1 MRKFETAIVAMVL
14 TLANGSV
21 FAGPSVEVVPREDV
35 EFIPLN
41 PARGDASPR
50 AGVLWGDI
58 REDVPSGALITFAD
72 GFASPPH
79 IHNITYRA
87 VVIEGQVH
95 NDDPSAELM
104 WMKPGSF
111 WTQPAGA
118 PHITAVG
125 PGGGTAFL
133 EILSGPYLVEPTKNA
148 FDRGE
153 QPINVDPGNIVWINA
168 SDVTW
173 IEQDNS
179 DATDSPLL
187 AFLWGTPED
196 GKLNGTFA
204 KLPAGF
210 TGQFMTG
217 GVEIK
222 SVLIQGQLSHQA
234 DNLASVKVLEPG
246 SYFGSEGEVEHDIS
260 CTSDDDCIL
269 YVRAEGKYRLVAT
282 D

>member
-1 MRKFETAIVAMVL
+1 MTRLTPAILFVGL
-14 TLANGSV
+14 TLTVGAAV
-21 FAGPSVEVVPREDV
+21 AEPSVEVVSRGDV

-41 PARGDASPR
+41 PARGDASPK

-87 VVIEGQVH
+87 VVIDGLVH
-95 NDDPSAELM
+95 NDDPSAEPM

-133 EILSGPYLVEPTKNA
+133 EILSGPYLVQPTRNA

-153 QPINVDPGNIVWINA
+153 QPVNLDPGNIVWISS
-168 SDVTW
+168 SDLTW
-173 IEQDNS
+173 ID
-179 DATDSPLL
+179 TDDEPGSEGPQL

-196 GKLNGTFA
+196 GELNGTFA
-204 KLPAGF
+204 KLPGGF
-210 TGQFMTG
+210 SGELKSN
-217 GVEIK
+217 GVDLK
-222 SVLIQGQLSHQA
+222 AVVIQGRLTHEAENLSPT
-234 DNLASVKVLEPG
+234 NTLEPG
-246 SYFGSEGEVEHDIS
+246 SYFGSDGDVDHRLACAVDEE
-260 CTSDDDCIL
+260 CIL
-269 YVRAEGKYRLVAT
+269 YVRARGKYRLAAG

>member
-1 MRKFETAIVAMVL
+1 MIRLMQAA
-14 TLANGSV
+14 LAVGLA
-21 FAGPSVEVVPREDV
+21 FTGGAGLADPSVEVVPRGEV

-41 PARGDASPR
+41 PARGDASPK

-58 REDVPSGALITFAD
+58 RKDVPSGALITFAD
-72 GFASPPH
+72 GFSSPPH

-87 VVIEGQVH
+87 VVIDGLVH
-95 NDDPSAELM
+95 NDDPSAEPM

-133 EILSGPYLVEPTKNA
+133 EILSGPYLVQPTKNA

-153 QPINVDPGNIVWINA
+153 QPVNLDPGNIVWISSA
-168 SDVTW
+168 DVTW
-173 IEQDNS
+173 IADDG
-179 DATDSPLL
+179 DAGSKGPQL
-187 AFLWGTPED
+187 AFLWGTPQENQ
-196 GKLNGTFA
+196 LNGTFA

-210 TGQFMTG
+210 SGNLDSR
-217 GVEIK
+217 GVELK
-222 SVLIQGQLSHQA
+222 VVVVQGQLTHLVPNAAKS
-234 DNLASVKVLEPG
+234 SVLQPG
-246 SYFGSEGEVEHDIS
+246 SYFGSEGETEHEITCGPDAE
-260 CTSDDDCIL
+260 CIL
-269 YVRAEGKYRLVAT
+269 YVRAVGKYRLTAS